1 MFLPGEKFRKLPGL
15 PVHELTDIM
24 TIKKK
29 RKKRSLNGDCVGA
42 QKSGTLPQKTMVIV
56 HDYWLDGKTSKGIFY
71 VRSREIQRCPICGS
85 ELTVSGSRRR
95 GLVEESGE
103 KKILKIRRL
112 WCDRCSRLHHELPD
126 IIVPYK
132 RYSSETI
139 ENILSE
145 KAEHADSCPC
155 ELSTEKRIKLWFFLL
170 REYFESAMEAIKALY
185 DYDKE
190 IAAVTSRLLPLS
202 EHHHFPAGWLKT
214 LVRLLVNSNRWI
226 HTRSA

>member
-1 MFLPGEKFRKLPGL
+1 
-15 PVHELTDIM
+15 
-24 TIKKK
+24 
-29 RKKRSLNGDCVGA
+29 
-42 QKSGTLPQKTMVIV
+42 MVIV
-56 HDYWLDGKTSKGIFY
+56 HDYWLDGKTTKGIFY

-126 IIVPYK
+126 IVVPYK
-132 RYSSETI
+132 RYGAEVI
-139 ENILSE
+139 ENILMD
-145 KAEHADSCPC
+145 KPKDADDTPC
-155 ELSTEKRIKLWFFLL
+155 ELSTARRIKLWFFLL
-170 REYFESAMEAIKALY
+170 REYYESTMESIRAYWKG
-185 DYDKE
+185 DKE